1 MSLKSVGTAL
11 TRTLWSRGNR
21 TPPLSRNPKVNR
33 LSTTCGVLGGTNH
46 GDKST
51 HQSCR
56 SDLDR
61 PSGEAASPGEHP
73 HKCASGDAKRPKD
86 SIRGPG
92 VTGVRRRSFT
102 SNAAPMDQRSYL
114 WTRYND
120 LKRLVYDLIP
130 PGACKSLNSS
140 VIYANNEVDL
150 AEVDIYG
157 FDYDYTLAQY
167 SNALNTLIYNTA
179 RDFLVEHFKY
189 PEEIKTYDYLPNFA
203 VRGLHYDIQKG
214 LLMKIDAFH
223 YIQPG
228 TVYRGL
234 TPLPDEE
241 VLDLYGGTFHV
252 PLQQDSGFYGKGP
265 KVKQFMDIFSIP
277 EMTLMAVANDFFITN
292 DIEYDPVHLFK
303 DVSEAIGMVHIKGYM
318 YKWIMQDLDKFIL
331 RGDETDAVLHKL
343 ASHGKKLFL
352 ITNSPFSFVDKGM
365 RHMVGE
371 NWRDFFDV
379 VIVQADK
386 PHFFT
391 DCIKPFR
398 RLDGNGDLRWEKITS
413 LEKGQIYKQGNLFDF
428 LRLTGWRGSKV
439 LYFGDHLYSD
449 LADLMLRHG
458 WRTAAIVPE
467 LEHETKV
474 VSAHRYAVNL
484 TWLQALTG
492 LMERLQIHRD
502 AESRDVFVEWQKERE
517 ELRVMTK
524 NLFNPQFG
532 SIFRTLHNPTYFSRR
547 LNRFSDIY
555 MASLSCLLN
564 YDLSYTFYPR
574 RTPLQHEAPLWMDQ
588 LCTGCMKTPHLEDMA
603 NIR

>member
-1 MSLKSVGTAL
+1 MSFKTVGTAL
-11 TRTLWSRGNR
+11 TRTLWTRGNR
-21 TPPLSRNPKVNR
+21 TPPVARSPRANR
-33 LSTTCGVLGGTNH
+33 LSSSCRGAAGT
-46 GDKST
+46 GQVGEAK
-51 HQSCR
+51 QSCGPD
-56 SDLDR
+56 SER
-61 PSGEAASPGEHP
+61 PNRDAPSSAEPPHRGGAAE
-73 HKCASGDAKRPKD
+73 KKRPKE
-86 SIRGPG
+86 SAGAPG
-92 VTGVRRRSFT
+92 VPGVRRRSFT
-102 SNAAPMDQRSYL
+102 SNAAPRDQRSYL

-120 LKRLVYDLIP
+120 MKRLVHDLIP
-130 PGACKSLNSS
+130 PAACKSLNAS

-179 RDFLVEHFKY
+179 RGFLIEHFKY
-189 PEEIKTYDYLPNFA
+189 PEGIGKYDYIPNFA

-223 YIQPG
+223 YIEPG

-234 TPLPDEE
+234 SPVSDEE
-241 VLDLYGGTFHV
+241 ILQLYGGTFHV

-277 EMTLMAVANDFFITN
+277 EMTLLAVANDFFITN
-292 DIEYDPVHLFK
+292 NIDYDPVHLFK

-318 YKWIMQDLDKFIL
+318 YKWIMQDLNKFIL
-331 RGDETDAVLHKL
+331 RGEETDAVLHRL
-343 ASHGKKLFL
+343 ASKGKKLFL

-365 RHMVGE
+365 THMVGAD
-371 NWRDFFDV
+371 WRDFFDV

-398 RLDGNGDLRWEKITS
+398 RLDGNGDLRWEKINS
-413 LEKGQIYKQGNLFDF
+413 LDKGQIYKQGNLFDF
-428 LRLTGWRGSKV
+428 LRLTGWSGSKV

-474 VSAHRYAVNL
+474 VSTHRYAVNL

-492 LMERLQIHRD
+492 LMERLQTHRD
-502 AESRDVFVEWQKERE
+502 ADSKDVFLEWQKERE

-524 NLFNPQFG
+524 NCFNPQFG
-532 SIFRTLHNPTYFSRR
+532 SIFRTCHNPTYFSRR
-547 LNRFSDIY
+547 LSRFSDIY
-555 MASLSCLLN
+555 MTSLSCLLN
-564 YDLSYTFYPR
+564 YDPSYTFYPR

-588 LCTGCMKTPHLEDMA
+588 LCTGCMKTPHLDDMSH
-603 NIR
+603 IR

>member
-1 MSLKSVGTAL
+1 MSKLFICPFYHAL
-11 TRTLWSRGNR
+11 SFFHCLIC
-21 TPPLSRNPKVNR
+21 LS
-33 LSTTCGVLGGTNH
+33 H
-46 GDKST
+46 GLNVTFGS
-51 HQSCR
+51 
-56 SDLDR
+56 
-61 PSGEAASPGEHP
+61 PSGS
-73 HKCASGDAKRPKD
+73 
-86 SIRGPG
+86 
-92 VTGVRRRSFT
+92 
-102 SNAAPMDQRSYL
+102 
-114 WTRYND
+114 
-120 LKRLVYDLIP
+120 DLIP

-352 ITNSPFSFVDKGM
+352 ITNSPFSFV
-365 RHMVGE
+365 
-371 NWRDFFDV
+371 NSTSRDPSQQCFF
-379 VIVQADK
+379 K
-386 PHFFT
+386 NGYR
-391 DCIKPFR
+391 PFR